1 MAGKQYYLQATII
14 IIYISFSELT
24 CCLSQPSNGQHNQEG
39 KSYLKGMFVF
49 GTSVVDN
56 GNNNFIKGSLS
67 KANYKPYGIDFPSGP
82 TGRYCDGRNVADSVC
97 HLLNLPLIPS
107 FSDPNTKPNS
117 VIHGVNYGS
126 GGCGILDDTGSIT
139 GGVITM
145 NQQIKN
151 FEEVTLPELK
161 KLLGNNSTEKLGQY
175 LFMIAAGN
183 NDFEMNYFLQKSSSR
198 PSVPVF
204 VNNLTSTFSNQL
216 KRLYSVGARNL
227 ALLTVY
233 PIGCTPVVMEET
245 RSPKCVHLVNQAA
258 HYFNVQLKLLL
269 DDLKRKLPGFNFVL
283 VNTYKIIRDI
293 IKNPAARGFS
303 NAASPCCELLK
314 VKGAG
319 LLCKEG
325 GQVCSNRSSYVYF
338 DGQHNTEAV
347 NAIIAA
353 KAFSS
358 NRKSEVYP
366 LNLQML
372 AQQGSN

>member
-1 MAGKQYYLQATII
+1 
-14 IIYISFSELT
+14 
-24 CCLSQPSNGQHNQEG
+24 
-39 KSYLKGMFVF
+39 
-49 GTSVVDN
+49 
-56 GNNNFIKGSLS
+56 
-67 KANYKPYGIDFPSGP
+67 
-82 TGRYCDGRNVADSVC
+82 
-97 HLLNLPLIPS
+97 
-107 FSDPNTKPNS
+107 
-117 VIHGVNYGS
+117 
-126 GGCGILDDTGSIT
+126 
-139 GGVITM
+139 M